1 MTPVA
6 AYNRKHVAILAEQGL
21 SQKEIADKLKIATS
35 TVHRIKHELG
45 LTLGRKKNEYGPRH
59 EIYRQARK
67 DLQEARQGLHDN
79 ADGAIDGEEA
89 QFATE
94 ITGADLARRFDEIR
108 NSRSPEAR
116 LKASLQFA
124 TTKHERYEIT
134 YGHVLMEFEKL
145 QHKLGKRGPLPPKE
159 RKEPHVSTASSPT
172 PEPSPRLSP
181 SARVLAAKRKEYGAK
196 QGLKLLKL
204 IPSHGGYTAA
214 ELAPLIDESVQRV
227 SNYLDRLFNEG
238 SLYRVRMLVTIKDK
252 PKRQW
257 RWVYSKSPIETDY
270 QWD

>member
-67 DLQEARQGLHDN
+67 DLQEARQSVHDN
-79 ADGAIDGEEA
+79 ADGAVDGEEA

-159 RKEPHVSTASSPT
+159 RKEPYTSAI
-172 PEPSPRLSP
+172 PSPISKPSP

-204 IPSHGGYTAA
+204 IPSHEGYTAA

-252 PKRQW
+252 TKRQW

>member
-67 DLQEARQGLHDN
+67 DLQEARQSVHDN
-79 ADGAIDGEEA
+79 ADGAVDGEEA

-116 LKASLQFA
+116 LKANLQFA

-159 RKEPHVSTASSPT
+159 RKEPRVSTASSPT
-172 PEPSPRLSP
+172 PISKPSP

-204 IPSHGGYTAA
+204 MPSHDGYTAA

-238 SLYRVRMLVTIKDK
+238 SLYRERMLVTIKDK

>member
-67 DLQEARQGLHDN
+67 DLQEARQSVHDN

-159 RKEPHVSTASSPT
+159 RKEPYTSAI
-172 PEPSPRLSP
+172 PSPISKPSP

-204 IPSHGGYTAA
+204 IPSHEGYTAA

-252 PKRQW
+252 TKRQW

>member
-6 AYNRKHVAILAEQGL
+6 AYNRKHVKILAKEGL

-45 LTLGRKKNEYGPRH
+45 LTLGRKRNEYGPRH
-59 EIYRQARK
+59 EIYREARK
-67 DLQEARQGLHDN
+67 DLQEARQGLHN
-79 ADGAIDGEEA
+79 NPDGAIDAEEA
-89 QFATE
+89 KFATE
-94 ITGADLARRFDEIR
+94 ITGAELAARFNEIR

-116 LKASLQFA
+116 LKANLQFA
-124 TTKHERYEIT
+124 TTRHERNEII

-159 RKEPHVSTASSPT
+159 RKETYTSEVSSPK
-172 PEPSPRLSP
+172 PSL

-196 QGLKLLKL
+196 QGLKLLRL
-204 IPSHGGYTAA
+204 MPSHDGYTAA
-214 ELAPLIDESVQRV
+214 ELALLIDESVQRV

-252 PKRQW
+252 TKRQW
-257 RWVYSKSPIETDY
+257 RWVYSKSPIETNY
-270 QWD
+270 KWD

>member
-67 DLQEARQGLHDN
+67 DLQA
-79 ADGAIDGEEA
+79 
-89 QFATE
+89 
-94 ITGADLARRFDEIR
+94 ARRFDEIR

-116 LKASLQFA
+116 LKANLQFA

-159 RKEPHVSTASSPT
+159 RKEPYTSAI
-172 PEPSPRLSP
+172 PSPISKPSP

-204 IPSHGGYTAA
+204 MPSHDGYTAA
-214 ELAPLIDESVQRV
+214 ELALLIDESVQRV

-252 PKRQW
+252 TKRQW

>member
-67 DLQEARQGLHDN
+67 DLQEARQSVHDN
-79 ADGAIDGEEA
+79 ADGAVDGEEA
-89 QFATE
+89 QFAAE

-159 RKEPHVSTASSPT
+159 RKEPYT
-172 PEPSPRLSP
+172 PAIPSPISKPSP

-204 IPSHGGYTAA
+204 MPSHDGYTAA
-214 ELAPLIDESVQRV
+214 ELALLIDESVQRV